1 MEWQSRT
8 ELLLGKKQLEKLQN
22 AHVLVAGVG
31 GVGAYAIE
39 MLVRAGVGEITMV
52 DADVIKSSNR
62 NRQLI
67 ALTSTEGKSKV
78 EIMRDRVLDI
88 NPLIKINIKHEFLK
102 DAKIPALFETP
113 YDYVIDAIDSL
124 SPKTYFIVNCLKSNI
139 PLVSSMGAGGK
150 LDPLKVQICDISKS
164 YHCKLAKMVRK
175 RLSKFEIKKG
185 FDVVFSPE
193 PTFPE
198 NVIFIEDEENKK
210 TTVGTISY
218 MPTLFGILAASK
230 VIRELIAKEEVATAY

>member
-8 ELLLGKKQLEKLQN
+8 ELLLGKKQLEKLHKS
-22 AHVLVAGVG
+22 HVLVAGVG

-52 DADVIKSSNR
+52 DADIVKSSNR

-67 ALTSTEGKSKV
+67 ALTSTEGRAKV
-78 EIMRDRVLDI
+78 EVMRDRALDI
-88 NPLIKINIKHEFLK
+88 NPLVKINIKYEFLK
-102 DAKIPALFETP
+102 DGNIPMLLEVP
-113 YDYVIDAIDSL
+113 YDYIIDAIDSL
-124 SPKTYFIVNCLKSNI
+124 SPKTYFIVNCLKNKI
-139 PLVSSMGAGGK
+139 PLISSMGAGGK
-150 LDPLKVQICDISKS
+150 IDPTKVQICDISKS

-175 RLSKFEIKKG
+175 RLSKFQIKDG

-193 PTFPE
+193 PTSPE
-198 NVIFIEDEENKK
+198 NVIFIDDEKNKK

-230 VIRELIAKEEVATAY
+230 VIRELITKD

>member
-8 ELLLGKKQLEKLQN
+8 ELLLGNKQLKKLN
-22 AHVLVAGVG
+22 DAHVLVAGVG
-31 GVGAYAIE
+31 GVGAFAIE

-52 DADVIKSSNR
+52 DADVVKSSNR

-67 ALTSTEGKSKV
+67 ALVSTESKSKV
-78 EIMRDRVLDI
+78 EIMRDRALDI
-88 NPLIKINIKHEFLK
+88 NPLVKINIKYEFLK
-102 DAKIPALFETP
+102 GGNIPTLLEVP

-124 SPKTYFIVNCLKSNI
+124 SPKTYFIVHCLKNKL

-150 LDPLKVQICDISKS
+150 LDPSLVQICDISKS

-175 RLSKFEIKKG
+175 RLAKFQIKSG

-193 PTFPE
+193 PTSPE
-198 NVIFIEDEENKK
+198 NVIFIDDEQNKK

-218 MPTLFGILAASK
+218 MPTLFGIMAASK
-230 VIRELIAKEEVATAY
+230 VIRALIAKEEMPSN

>member
-8 ELLLGKKQLEKLQN
+8 ELLLGKKQLEKLRK

-39 MLVRAGVGEITMV
+39 MLVRAGVGKITMV
-52 DADVIKSSNR
+52 DADVVKPSNR

-67 ALTSTEGKSKV
+67 ALNSTEGVPKV
-78 EIMRDRVLDI
+78 EVMKQRALDI
-88 NPLIKINIKHEFLK
+88 NPLLKVNIKNEFLK
-102 DAKIPALFETP
+102 DGNIPILFETP
-113 YDYVIDAIDSL
+113 FDYVIDAIDSL
-124 SPKTYFIVNCLKSNI
+124 SPKIYFIVNCLKNQI

-150 LDPLKVQICDISKS
+150 LDPSKVQICDISKS

-175 RLSKFEIKKG
+175 RLSKFQIKGG

-193 PTFPE
+193 PTSPE
-198 NVIFIEDEENKK
+198 NVIFVDDEQNKK

-218 MPTLFGILAASK
+218 MPSLFGILAASK
-230 VIRELIAKEEVATAY
+230 VIRELIDKEEQFAV

>member
-8 ELLLGKKQLEKLQN
+8 ELLLGKKQLEKLQKS
-22 AHVLVAGVG
+22 HVLVAGVG

-52 DADVIKSSNR
+52 DADVVKPSNR

-67 ALTSTEGKSKV
+67 ALNSTEGESKV
-78 EIMRDRVLDI
+78 EVMKLRVLDI
-88 NPLIKINIKHEFLK
+88 NPLLKVNVKNEFLK
-102 DAKIPALFETP
+102 DGNIPTLFETHF
-113 YDYVIDAIDSL
+113 DYVIDAIDSL
-124 SPKTYFIVNCLKSNI
+124 SPKIYFIVNCLKKQF

-150 LDPLKVQICDISKS
+150 LDPSKVQICDISKS

-175 RLSKFEIKKG
+175 RLSKFQMKDG

-193 PTFPE
+193 PTSPE
-198 NVIFIEDEENKK
+198 NVIFVDDEQNKK

-218 MPTLFGILAASK
+218 MPSLFGILAASK
-230 VIRELIAKEEVATAY
+230 VIRELISNEEQPVV

>member
-8 ELLLGKKQLEKLQN
+8 ELLLGKKQLEKLHKS
-22 AHVLVAGVG
+22 HVLVAGVG

-52 DADVIKSSNR
+52 DADIVKSSNR

-67 ALTSTEGKSKV
+67 ALTSTEGRAKV
-78 EIMRDRVLDI
+78 EVMRDRALDI
-88 NPLIKINIKHEFLK
+88 NPLVKINIKYEFLK
-102 DAKIPALFETP
+102 DGNIPMLLEVP
-113 YDYVIDAIDSL
+113 YDYIIDAIDSL
-124 SPKTYFIVNCLKSNI
+124 SPKTYFIVNCLKNKI
-139 PLVSSMGAGGK
+139 PLISSMGAGGK
-150 LDPLKVQICDISKS
+150 IDPTKVQICDISKS

-175 RLSKFEIKKG
+175 RLSKFQIKDG

-193 PTFPE
+193 PTSPE
-198 NVIFIEDEENKK
+198 NVIFIDDEKNKK

-230 VIRELIAKEEVATAY
+230 VIRELITKDNTPVN

>member
-8 ELLLGKKQLEKLQN
+8 ELLLGKEQLQKLEN
-22 AHVLVAGVG
+22 KHVLVAGVG

-39 MLVRAGVGEITMV
+39 MLARAGIGEITII
-52 DADVIKSSNR
+52 DADTVKPSNR

-67 ALTSTEGKSKV
+67 ALISNEGKPKV
-78 EIMRDRVLDI
+78 EIMKDRLFDI
-88 NPLIKINIKHEFLK
+88 NPLLKVHIKNDFLK
-102 DAKIPALFETP
+102 DGNIPALFGNH

-124 SPKTYFIVNCLKSNI
+124 SPKVYLILNSLKNEV
-139 PLVSSMGAGGK
+139 PLISSMGAGGK

-164 YHCKLAKMVRK
+164 YQCKLAKMVRK
-175 RLSKFEIKKG
+175 RLAKFEIRKG

-193 PTFPE
+193 PTSLE
-198 NVIFIEDEENKK
+198 NVVFIDDEQNKK

-218 MPTLFGILAASK
+218 MPSLFGILAASK
-230 VIRELIAKEEVATAY
+230 VIRELIVKE